1 MQTLF
6 IADLHLSDHEP
17 ELTRLLCRFL
27 HEHAETAAEL
37 YILGDLFEAWTGD
50 DDPSRT
56 AAQVA
61 EALAAFARHAPVYFM
76 AGNRDFLL
84 GNAYAA
90 RAGMQILPEPCV
102 IERHGRR
109 ILLTHGD
116 EMCTDDMDY
125 QKYRAV
131 IRRPWVCRLL
141 LSLPFA
147 LRRRIAEK
155 MRNASRQ
162 RQKSAD
168 VYAIADVT
176 EAGVQAAFANHAPFD
191 AIVHGH
197 THRPNTHQHQCGH
210 RTVTRYV
217 LPDWKHGEGGYLSLD
232 ADGFCFHALPESAN
246 PTSETES

>member
-61 EALAAFARHAPVYFM
+61 EALAAFARRAPVYFM

-90 RAGMQILPEPCV
+90 RAGMQIPITLFT
-102 IERHGRR
+102 
-109 ILLTHGD
+109 LL
-116 EMCTDDMDY
+116 
-125 QKYRAV
+125 
-131 IRRPWVCRLL
+131 
-141 LSLPFA
+141 
-147 LRRRIAEK
+147 
-155 MRNASRQ
+155 
-162 RQKSAD
+162 
-168 VYAIADVT
+168 
-176 EAGVQAAFANHAPFD
+176 
-191 AIVHGH
+191 
-197 THRPNTHQHQCGH
+197 
-210 RTVTRYV
+210 
-217 LPDWKHGEGGYLSLD
+217 
-232 ADGFCFHALPESAN
+232 
-246 PTSETES
+246 

>member
-61 EALAAFARHAPVYFM
+61 EALAAFARRAPVYFM

-90 RAGMQILPEPCV
+90 RAGIQILPEPCV

-116 EMCTDDMDY
+116 EMCTDDTDY
-125 QKYRAV
+125 QKYRTV

-141 LSLPFA
+141 LQTTPRSMPSCTGT
-147 LRRRIAEK
+147 RTGRTPIST
-155 MRNASRQ
+155 NA
-162 RQKSAD
+162 A
-168 VYAIADVT
+168 T
-176 EAGVQAAFANHAPFD
+176 TP
-191 AIVHGH
+191 
-197 THRPNTHQHQCGH
+197 
-210 RTVTRYV
+210 
-217 LPDWKHGEGGYLSLD
+217 
-232 ADGFCFHALPESAN
+232 
-246 PTSETES
+246 